1 MLRRS
6 ILTAGILVASL
17 PAFAL
22 AQTTQDRT
30 TPSQD
35 RAMPSQQQ
43 PTTGQDRTYDTRSR
57 TGQDMNQVSP
67 AAGQSRDRGYDAQS
81 GQEGSGRTTTGQ
93 SATGQDLN
101 QMSPAAGN
109 PADMKALASGHR
121 ASKLIGQD
129 VVNESNET
137 VGSID
142 DLVLTQDNKIQA
154 IVSVGGF
161 LGMGERLVAVPM
173 DQLQMRD
180 DEFVMRNA
188 TKDSLQRRPEF
199 KYQNENR

>member
-1 MLRRS
+1 
-6 ILTAGILVASL
+6 T
-17 PAFAL
+17 PA
-22 AQTTQDRT
+22 
-30 TPSQD
+30 QD

-43 PTTGQDRTYDTRSR
+43 PATGQDRTYDTRSR
-57 TGQDMNQVSP
+57 AGQDSTYNS
-67 AAGQSRDRGYDAQS
+67 QS
-81 GQEGSGRTTTGQ
+81 GE
-93 SATGQDLN
+93 DLN
-101 QMSPAAGN
+101 RMSPAAGN
-109 PADMKALASGHR
+109 PADMKALASGHL

-142 DLVLTQDNKIQA
+142 DIILTQDNQIQA

-180 DEFVMRNA
+180 EKFVMRNA
-188 TKDSLQRRPEF
+188 TKDSL
-199 KYQNENR
+199 

>member
-43 PTTGQDRTYDTRSR
+43 PTTGQDRTYDSRSR
-57 TGQDMNQVSP
+57 TGQDMNRVNP
-67 AAGQSRDRGYDAQS
+67 AAGQDRDRGYDAQS
-81 GQEGSGRTTTGQ
+81 GQEGSDR
-93 SATGQDLN
+93 ATGQDLN
-101 QMSPAAGN
+101 RMSPAAGN

-142 DLVLTQDNKIQA
+142 DLVLTQDNQVQA

-180 DEFVMRNA
+180 DQFVMRNA

-199 KYQNENR
+199 KYQNR